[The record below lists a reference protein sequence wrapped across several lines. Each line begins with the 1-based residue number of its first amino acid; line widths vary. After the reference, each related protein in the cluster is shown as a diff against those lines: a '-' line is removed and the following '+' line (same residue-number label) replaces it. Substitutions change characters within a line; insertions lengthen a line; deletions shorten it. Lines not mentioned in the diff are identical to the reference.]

1 MDVYVEDDLHI
12 WTLMSIK
19 HVMYERNQIF
29 ILIHQCP
36 EYELLWLSHQVS

>member
-19 HVMYERNQIF
+19 RVMYERNQIL
-29 ILIHQCP
+29 ILIHQSP
-36 EYELLWLSHQVS
+36 EYELHWLSHQVS